1 MSAQMGGDQILIA
14 KDDKNRTKGP
24 FWIGV
29 RGHKEAATYSI
40 KVLKGII
47 SSSTTFRPPPLSSP
61 PK

>member
-47 SSSTTFRPPPLSSP
+47 SSSTLLLPPS
-61 PK
+61 